1 MVEAALGIIVPPAN
15 PTVEPELRRLLP
27 ARVRYHVARL
37 PVVNGSLAQRLDR
50 YAELLPDTAATLDG
64 LDLRATY
71 VACTGCYYRPGRG
84 DAHRTDKAAS
94 ERLGSPVFGA
104 ANAVRQVLDR
114 LEVRSL
120 TLISPYPDWLTEQ
133 AAAFWRANGRSVG
146 VPVPVP
152 GTGAIYDLSS
162 TTVRDTVRQTLRSL
176 ADDGFPPGH
185 AVLLTGTGAPSLDA
199 LDEVLPQ
206 TPVPVLSSNLA
217 GAWQLLETAGIT
229 HLADES
235 PSPALRH
242 LAATLIQTPSTGIVG
257 VVAGGKE

>member
-27 ARVRYHVARL
+27 ARVRYHAARL

-71 VACTGCYYRPGRG
+71 VACTGCYYRPGRA
-84 DAHRTDKAAS
+84 DAQRTDGAATA
-94 ERLGSPVFGA
+94 RLGSPVFGA
-104 ANAVRQVLDR
+104 AAAVRQVLDR
-114 LEVRSL
+114 LAVRSL

-133 AAAFWRANGRSVG
+133 AAAFWRATGRQVG
-146 VPVPVP
+146 TPVPVP
-152 GTGAIYDLSS
+152 GTGAIYDLTS
-162 TTVRDTVRQTLRSL
+162 TTVRDTVRQTLESL
-176 ADDGFPPGH
+176 ADSFPPGH
-185 AVLLTGTGAPSLDA
+185 AVLLTGTGAPSLDV

-206 TPVPVLSSNLA
+206 APLPVLSSNLA

-229 HLADES
+229 HLASES

-242 LAATLIQTPSTGIVG
+242 LAATLAQPPLTGIVG
-257 VVAGGKE
+257 GIAGGKE